1 VRSSSSRVQR
11 GALTL
16 IVPTW
21 MDPDYLRSTLR
32 PFSASR
38 DLDLVINKAAL
49 TVCAVVLLGIA
60 MSLLAR
66 IG

>member
-1 VRSSSSRVQR
+1 MHHSHTTSVHLSPT
-11 GALTL
+11 GAL
-16 IVPTW
+16 

-49 TVCAVVLLGIA
+49 TVCAIALLGIA